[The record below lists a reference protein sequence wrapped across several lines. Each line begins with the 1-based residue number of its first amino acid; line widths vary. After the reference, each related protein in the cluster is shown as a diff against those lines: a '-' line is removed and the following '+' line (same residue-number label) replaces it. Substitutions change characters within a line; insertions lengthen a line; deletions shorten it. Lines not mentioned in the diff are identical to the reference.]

1 MCRQTDMRVDI
12 ITLLPGI
19 FDNVFAESVLGSAIR
34 NGLIEIV
41 LHNFREYGDGRHR
54 TVDDTPFGG
63 GPGMVLKPGP
73 LINCIN
79 DVRKASA
86 PAPVIG
92 LTPQGIRFEQQVA
105 RELAQ
110 FERII
115 LVCGR
120 YEGFDERIL
129 HEFDLQ
135 LSIGDYV
142 LTGGEIAAMAVVDA
156 VSRMIP
162 GTVGRQESVEQDSFF
177 DGLLDHPQYTRPAN
191 WKGQEVPAI
200 LQQGNH
206 AAIEEWRKARSLLN
220 TAVNRPDVFRV
231 AELDEKNRQ
240 AFAKMLKKDS
250 EQ

>member
-1 MCRQTDMRVDI
+1 MCRQIEMRVDI

-73 LINCIN
+73 LINCLN
-79 DVRKASA
+79 EVRAA
-86 PAPVIG
+86 AQPAPVIG
-92 LTPQGIRFEQQVA
+92 LTPQGVRFDQQAA
-105 RELAQ
+105 RQLAHY
-110 FERII
+110 ERII

-120 YEGFDERIL
+120 YEGFDERIIN
-129 HEFDLQ
+129 EFDLQ

-142 LTGGEIAAMAVVDA
+142 LTGGEIAAMAIVDA

-177 DGLLDHPQYTRPAN
+177 DGLLDHPQYTRPAT
-191 WKGQEVPAI
+191 WEGQTVPAV

-206 AAIEEWRKARSLLN
+206 AAIEKWRKARSLLN
-220 TAVNRPDVFRV
+220 TAVNRPDVFRT
-231 AELDEKNRQ
+231 AGLDDKDRNEFQ
-240 AFAKMLKKDS
+240 QLLKSGSD
-250 EQ
+250 